1 MGVISVNQR
10 SNQSIIQN
18 KYTTNQTSKHTFG
31 NQSFKKSN
39 HSQRK
44 QFIHKGSNSFTK
56 EAIHPQNKQTN
67 TPAIN
72 KTPTPATIQT
82 PTPAIIQTP
91 NQYPSPLLISQGYA
105 VEYYQPTEKACPAT
119 PPPSNHLPLTPN
131 LHPHHPLKTRE
142 SRSAARSTSWPSS
155 FHVVHDNSS
164 QDDTY
169 SSAIHHPSPLC
180 HTSNN
185 SYTGSGRYAFDPS
198 GYTKQPTWN
207 FAANVLPL
215 IPTILHALL
224 AQLIQLRYRLPKH
237 VAALDVLL
245 ARR

>member
-1 MGVISVNQR
+1 MIIGKKCECDISKSG
-10 SNQSIIQN
+10 SNQSKIQN
-18 KYTTNQTSKHTFG
+18 KYTTNQISKHTFG

-44 QFIHKGSNSFTK
+44 QFIHKPS
-56 EAIHPQNKQTN
+56 KQTPQQSIKLPPQQSFKLSTN
-67 TPAIN
+67 HP
-72 KTPTPATIQT
+72 P
-82 PTPAIIQTP
+82 
-91 NQYPSPLLISQGYA
+91 PLLISQGYV

-215 IPTILHALL
+215 IPTFLHALL

>member
-1 MGVISVNQR
+1 MIIGKKCGCDISK
-10 SNQSIIQN
+10 SAKQSIHNTKQIHNQPNKQTHIWQSVIQEI
-18 KYTTNQTSKHTFG
+18 KP
-31 NQSFKKSN
+31 
-39 HSQRK
+39 
-44 QFIHKGSNSFTK
+44 FTK

-72 KTPTPATIQT
+72 KTPTPAT
-82 PTPAIIQTP
+82 IQTP

>member
-1 MGVISVNQR
+1 MNHKSQR

-18 KYTTNQTSKHTFG
+18 KYTTNQTSKDTFG

-44 QFIHKGSNSFTK
+44 QFIHKPS
-56 EAIHPQNKQTN
+56 KQTPQQPFKLPPQQSFKLSTN
-67 TPAIN
+67 HP
-72 KTPTPATIQT
+72 P
-82 PTPAIIQTP
+82 
-91 NQYPSPLLISQGYA
+91 PLLISQGYA

-169 SSAIHHPSPLC
+169 SSAIHHSSPPC

>member
-1 MGVISVNQR
+1 MIIGKKCGCDISK
-10 SNQSIIQN
+10 SAKQSIHNTKQIHNQPNKQTHIWQSVIQEI
-18 KYTTNQTSKHTFG
+18 KP
-31 NQSFKKSN
+31 
-39 HSQRK
+39 
-44 QFIHKGSNSFTK
+44 FTK

-72 KTPTPATIQT
+72 KTPTPATIQI

-142 SRSAARSTSWPSS
+142 SRSAVRSTSWPSS